1 MASPEP
7 KEHTYHILL
16 VEDDAFLRDMFE
28 RKLQNSPFSLTLTGT
43 ADEAISIIN
52 KEKPD
57 IVLLDLN
64 LPEGSGFTVLETIRR
79 DPELANTLVL
89 VLTNSVLN
97 EDVIKSHELKADD
110 FLTKANFSLDEILE
124 RIEQHIARKL
134 SSKTQ

>member
-1 MASPEP
+1 MASPES

-16 VEDDAFLRDMFE
+16 VEDDVFLRDMFQ

-134 SSKTQ
+134 SSKV